1 MDILLHLRDLI
12 KAIDNK
18 IPNNRVMKC
27 LKYDINR
34 YILLKSILYEKIII
48 SNLLNSYF
56 YYTLV

>member
-12 KAIDNK
+12 KAIDYK

-34 YILLKSILYEKIII
+34 YILLKSILYEKIIV